1 MVAYSF
7 CKRFVAPILRGLHP
21 EDGVADMKMQTIR
34 TDRKRHARP
43 GEELQ
48 LYCGMRTKSCFLIG
62 RATCTDIRKV
72 TIDFPRDRINVDY
85 ISMTTTGQ
93 LNAFSQCDGFV
104 NWDDMRKFWREE
116 HPGVDQF
123 AGVLIMWRPII
134 EQG

>member
-34 TDRKRHARP
+34 ADRRRHARP

-62 RATCTDIRKV
+62 RATCTEVRDIAM
-72 TIDFPRDRINVDY
+72 DPSNDWFAVDHVM
-85 ISMTTTGQ
+85 SQ
-93 LNAFSQCDGFV
+93 PSDLDAFARRDGFV
-104 NWDDMRKFWREE
+104 DWDDMRKFWREG
-116 HPGVDQF
+116 HPGVDHF